1 MSESAFEREALALG
15 IGRSAVEAALHAAAG
30 QGVAPEAALLE
41 AGEVDEA
48 GFLRLSSAMYGLPL
62 APGLDR
68 RILASDGWKDEAEL
82 ACKAPLAWLRARSVA
97 PVRDA
102 EGRLVLAAS
111 RPEAMYLLAE
121 LAVLWGEA
129 PCGVVLAAEAD
140 VQAVLNRIFG
150 ESVHSG
156 DSVADVLGEDA
167 SSMADDSAE
176 SVEDLLDEDSDAPF
190 IRLVNMLLTQAVRAG
205 ASDIHIEPYRDV
217 SRVRFRLDGV
227 LYERHALEKAYHAAL
242 VSRIKVMAKLNIAEK
257 RLPQDGRIAVAL
269 GGRQVGLRVSTL
281 PTAFG
286 ERVVLRLLEKSER
299 VLSLAELGLGDDD
312 LRRVQSLV
320 KLSHGMMLITG
331 PTGSGKTTTLY
342 AMLQALASPERNI
355 LTIED
360 PVEYELEG
368 VGQMQVNAKIGL
380 TFADGLRTLV
390 RQDPDVILIGEI
402 RDAETA
408 SIAVQSALTGHLVL
422 STLHTN
428 DAPSAVARLFDMGV
442 EPFLLSSV
450 LRAVAA
456 QRLVRVLCPHC
467 REAYLPDEQELQ
479 ALGRMG
485 ALYRK
490 GQPLYRA
497 KGCEECM
504 HTGYRGRMA
513 VYEIM
518 PMSEGLKK
526 LVVEKADA
534 NVLREQAQAEG
545 MYFLRD
551 DGIRKVL
558 EGMTTLAEV
567 VRVTAG

>member
-1 MSESAFEREALALG
+1 MSESPFEREALALG
-15 IGRSAVEAALHAAAG
+15 VGDAFVKAALRDAEE
-30 QGVAPEAALLE
+30 QGISPEAALLE
-41 AGEVDEA
+41 AGAVDEA

-62 APGLDR
+62 VLGLDR
-68 RILASDGWKDEAEL
+68 RIVAASGWKDEAEL

-97 PVRDA
+97 PVRDP
-102 EGRLVLAAS
+102 EGRLLLAAS
-111 RPEAMYLLAE
+111 HPEAMYLLAD

-129 PCGVVLAAEAD
+129 PCGIVLTAEAD

-227 LYERHALEKAYHAAL
+227 LYERHTLEKAYHAAL

-299 VLSLAELGLGDDD
+299 VLSLSELGLGDED

-320 KLSHGMMLITG
+320 KLSNGMILITG

-467 REAYLPDEQELQ
+467 REAYLPDEKELQ

-497 KGCEECM
+497 KGCDECM

-534 NVLREQAQAEG
+534 NVLKEQALAEG

-558 EGMTTLAEV
+558 EGQTTLAEV